1 MVYTVSE
8 IAKLMGVPPSTI
20 RYYDK
25 EGLLPFIERS
35 EGGIRLFKES
45 DYQCLQIIE
54 CLKQTGM
61 SLKEIKQFIYM
72 VIQGDDTI
80 EGRLELFK
88 KQREVVLKQLE
99 ELNKT
104 LETIDFKCWY
114 YETAQKAGTTS
125 VFDDMTYDDVP
136 EKFRELSRKL
146 LNLK

>member
-72 VIQGDDTI
+72 VIQGDETI

-88 KQREVVLKQLE
+88 KQREAVLKQLE

>member
-80 EGRLELFK
+80 EGRMELFK